1 MPDFGDTMKRSAHGR
16 LVSLTAGALLALLAS
31 GTVLPSSARAGC
43 GSFAAMVRHR
53 SPHDADG
60 LELLR
65 VAASSAPRDDA
76 SDHRP
81 APCTGALCSG
91 NPAPPLTA
99 EPPVPPPT
107 GGEWALAP
115 AVRSSSGPGSFLA
128 TDADAR
134 LEAVTRPGSI
144 FHPPRPSR
152 PAH

>member
-1 MPDFGDTMKRSAHGR
+1 MKRSPHGR
-16 LVSLTAGALLALLAS
+16 LVGLTAGALLAILAS

-43 GSFAAMVRHR
+43 NSFAAMALHS
-53 SPHDADG
+53 SPQDADG

-65 VAASSAPRDDA
+65 LAASSVPRDDA
-76 SDHRP
+76 SDHRS

-107 GGEWALAP
+107 GGEWALSP
-115 AVRSSSGPGSFLA
+115 ADRSSTGPGSFLS
-128 TDADAR
+128 TNDGAR
-134 LEAVTRPGSI
+134 LEAVNRPGSI

-152 PAH
+152 PAR